1 MKYLADVNYFRK
13 IKNSGWMMLS
23 STIEIRGGFKTSTV
37 GLKVL
42 ITSTRIFSNASW
54 LSSSLIL
61 FLFVSV

>member
-13 IKNSGWMMLS
+13 IKNSGWMMMS
-23 STIEIRGGFKTSTV
+23 STIELRGGFKTSIV

-54 LSSSLIL
+54 LSSSLIP
-61 FLFVSV
+61 